1 MAVLRGTGLAA
12 RPVMLRSK
20 AHGQHARV
28 LRSKHALGT
37 HVPEQ
42 GTAVAHAC
50 SGAASVPDAVPE
62 QRFLELS
69 NGKAPGRD
77 WRHDLAVTCPMCT
90 AAPVGRLPGAQV
102 PPQRTLC
109 LFCFPHWQ

>member
-1 MAVLRGTGLAA
+1 MAKSFSLIAPSQEGLLAVLRSTGSAA

-28 LRSKHALGT
+28 LRSKHVLGT

-62 QRFLELS
+62 RCALVLRI
-69 NGKAPGRD
+69 AVRPA
-77 WRHDLAVTCPMCT
+77 HD
-90 AAPVGRLPGAQV
+90 
-102 PPQRTLC
+102 
-109 LFCFPHWQ
+109 

>member
-1 MAVLRGTGLAA
+1 MAVLRSTGSAA

-20 AHGQHARV
+20 AHGQHAQV

-62 QRFLELS
+62 RCALVLRI
-69 NGKAPGRD
+69 AVRPA
-77 WRHDLAVTCPMCT
+77 HD
-90 AAPVGRLPGAQV
+90 
-102 PPQRTLC
+102 
-109 LFCFPHWQ
+109 

>member
-1 MAVLRGTGLAA
+1 MAVLRSTGSAA

-50 SGAASVPDAVPE
+50 PGAASVPDAVPE

-69 NGKAPGRD
+69 NGKAPGRN
-77 WRHDLAVTCPMCT
+77 WRHDLAVVCHRITTMPM
-90 AAPVGRLPGAQV
+90 GRLSEPRVA
-102 PPQRTLC
+102 
-109 LFCFPHWQ
+109 